1 MKTLLLF
8 SLSLFSVG
16 CMKDTVSEDISS
28 FLSTESAK
36 IEGGT
41 WVTSCFALQAGGTQ
55 KRTASFANGTYV
67 ETLTNYSDTCSTKVT
82 ELGQTGTY
90 VIGTVLGPDNS
101 AIKLDRKIATYT
113 VRPLT
118 SAIADSYNAVSFC
131 GLTNWTVEVAV
142 NILGRICEGSAMP
155 AIGAYYYDIFRIS
168 IFENGK
174 MSFGYND
181 STYDGSTPGKRPISL
196 LAYPFYIR
204 Q

>member
-90 VIGTVLGPDNS
+90 VIGTTLGPDNS
-101 AIKLDRKIATYT
+101 AIKLDRRMATYT
-113 VRPLT
+113 VKPST
-118 SAIADSYNAVSFC
+118 SAIADSYNTVSFC
-131 GLTNWTVEVAV
+131 GLTNWTAGVAV
-142 NILGRICEGSAMP
+142 NILGLTCDGGAMP
-155 AIGAYYYDIFRIS
+155 AIGTYDYDIFYIS
-168 IFENGK
+168 IFENYK
-174 MSFGYND
+174 LSFGYND
-181 STYDGSTPGKRPISL
+181 STYDGSTPGKRPTML
-196 LAYPFYIR
+196 MAYPFYMR